1 MTYDPN
7 AYDNRGFSDLDRS
20 DDFQDYMERATE
32 PGGEWDYRDGDH
44 AAEAITDY
52 EWGALKADMA
62 RFMALHDNGE
72 YRQAADIIH
81 AIVVNFCDAGAKA
94 DYNAPETDY

>member
-7 AYDNRGFSDLDRS
+7 LYDNRGFSALDKADDLA
-20 DDFQDYMERATE
+20 DYLERATE
-32 PGGEWDYRDGDH
+32 PGGTWDYLDSDN
-44 AAEAITDY
+44 AADAIAEYDY
-52 EWGALKADMA
+52 SPLKADMGL
-62 RFMALHDNGE
+62 FMALHAKGE

-81 AIVVNFCDAGAKA
+81 AIVVNYCNKRARD